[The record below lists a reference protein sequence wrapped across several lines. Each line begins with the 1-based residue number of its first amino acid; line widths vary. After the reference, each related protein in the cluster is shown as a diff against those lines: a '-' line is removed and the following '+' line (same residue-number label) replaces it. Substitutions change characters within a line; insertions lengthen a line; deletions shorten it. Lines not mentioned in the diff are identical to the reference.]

1 VNVEAE
7 TAVRSFHLKITRA
20 IKPLLFASVFFC
32 LGWTLYL
39 YARNNEVLS
48 LKMPPFLVVEQ
59 LTALGSV
66 VASLGVLCW
75 LLALLAVLSLLL
87 RIFRRGE
94 PLLKR

>member
-1 VNVEAE
+1 
-7 TAVRSFHLKITRA
+7 
-20 IKPLLFASVFFC
+20 
-32 LGWTLYL
+32 
-39 YARNNEVLS
+39 
-48 LKMPPFLVVEQ
+48 MPPFLVVEQ